1 MAGHERLICTADA
14 LEEGGRGMRFEVE
27 SASGKVSAFAV
38 RYDGR
43 VHAYVNRCAHVPVEL
58 DWSEGEFF
66 DTSQLY
72 LICATH
78 GAMYAPETGACL
90 AGPCKGGRLHKLAVS
105 ERDGAVYLLS
115 EESIHG

>member
-1 MAGHERLICTADA
+1 MAPRERLICPAVD
-14 LEEGGRGMRFEVE
+14 LEEGGRGVRFEIE
-27 SASGKVSAFAV
+27 SGGGKVSAFAV

-43 VHAYVNRCAHVPVEL
+43 VHGYVNRCAHVPVEL
-58 DWSEGEFF
+58 DWNQGEFF

-105 ERDGAVYLLS
+105 ERDGAVYLITD
-115 EESIHG
+115 EAIHG